1 MTSLKLRP
9 FTPFAFRVTRY
20 PIFCKKIKNRCKE
33 ETVHSKKRARLTC
46 RSNQRLTFSS
56 ILSSDIATALTI
68 AVVVTIAGANAVARA
83 VAIAVAR
90 AVAVAVAIA
99 IAVAITVADT
109 ARYDTLYYTP
119 YPMYSGVAPDCHA
132 LARSACKMAHTYE
145 S

>member
-9 FTPFAFRVTRY
+9 FTPFAFPVTRY

-68 AVVVTIAGANAVARA
+68 AVAVAVAVAITVAVTIAGAIADARA
-83 VAIAVAR
+83 VAIAVA
-90 AVAVAVAIA
+90 
-99 IAVAITVADT
+99 DT
-109 ARYDTLYYTP
+109 ARYDTIYYTL
-119 YPMYSGVAPDCHA
+119 YPMYSGVAPNCHA

>member
-9 FTPFAFRVTRY
+9 FTPFAFPVTRY

-68 AVVVTIAGANAVARA
+68 AVA
-83 VAIAVAR
+83 VAITGAVAVAVAVAR

-99 IAVAITVADT
+99 IAVTITVAV
-109 ARYDTLYYTP
+109 AAKYDIIYYTLYP
-119 YPMYSGVAPDCHA
+119 LYSGVAPNCLA
-132 LARSACKMAHTYE
+132 LARIT
-145 S
+145 